1 MGNEQSHEYDG
12 CTTLGYRVL
21 GVQPNSPA
29 SRSGLVSFFDFLVGV
44 NGQLL
49 FDNGE
54 HSDGNGEFF
63 EDLDFVSILKDNVDG
78 EIELLVWNI
87 KSKSQRFINLVPTRN
102 WSGTGLLGVTIRMD
116 DYMTAEDNL
125 LRILDVQPGSPA
137 AMAGLEP
144 NVNYLLGTTME
155 SFESEE
161 VLGDV
166 LYENE
171 DQILEV
177 YVYDTTSDVVRVVT
191 LLPSL
196 KWGGGGL
203 LGAQVGRGYLHRLP
217 KTCRK
222 TLGVSFERKVSS
234 SGLNGE
240 NEIVEIHENDCDE
253 RGEEK
258 VHDTPMKTT
267 LTKDNDG
274 DNVVKVVQNGVNEE
288 FDQGKKDYDSA
299 VGDST
304 YTKAKNHKYSPSSTP
319 IDYEHRISAKKSQKT
334 ESNVNLNFPSLSI
347 VENKEI
353 EVRNSAVLSP
363 PSEPLP
369 PPPIVLILEDDEI
382 SSP

>member
-1 MGNEQSHEYDG
+1 
-12 CTTLGYRVL
+12 
-21 GVQPNSPA
+21 
-29 SRSGLVSFFDFLVGV
+29 
-44 NGQLL
+44 
-49 FDNGE
+49 
-54 HSDGNGEFF
+54 
-63 EDLDFVSILKDNVDG
+63 LKDNVDE

-102 WSGTGLLGVTIRMD
+102 WSGIGLLGVTIRMD

-171 DQILEV
+171 DQIFEV

-234 SGLNGE
+234 SGLNGG
-240 NEIVEIHENDCDE
+240 NEIVETHENEVSRDE
-253 RGEEK
+253 E
-258 VHDTPMKTT
+258 
-267 LTKDNDG
+267 
-274 DNVVKVVQNGVNEE
+274 
-288 FDQGKKDYDSA
+288 
-299 VGDST
+299 
-304 YTKAKNHKYSPSSTP
+304 
-319 IDYEHRISAKKSQKT
+319 
-334 ESNVNLNFPSLSI
+334 
-347 VENKEI
+347 
-353 EVRNSAVLSP
+353 
-363 PSEPLP
+363 
-369 PPPIVLILEDDEI
+369 
-382 SSP
+382 